1 MFFKHWIVIL
11 MLILILFFSLAHGDN
26 SREGF
31 DSLQPQQIVSD
42 FYNAN
47 KSLHDTII
55 ADTQSLK
62 KSLRDYRTGIYKTQ
76 VTLRNQQLRSS
87 LSRREARRE
96 SAFSKQIVLNM
107 PQVKSIWNIRVS
119 LRNLYT
125 RFNIANIS
133 SIDQYKSM
141 FLDVK
146 KSITEII
153 ANNYMPDFTTR
164 AQGIN
169 IKIDDLVKNVDKQIM
184 SDKTIKLVND
194 IRAAQENFIC
204 AVDLNPD
211 MQYLIK
217 DCYTSAVELST
228 QFIIMKPGGVEH
240 VLYVYDGKIT
250 ENCINNDCRLG
261 DSLLIKYYI
270 AFLPL
275 FVMCPGSILVD
286 TEIINYGFSLTQA
299 DIVNKTAVYTKY
311 IDDLDKLVA
320 FISSI
325 KVAVEVSKDRIFKV
339 GGSSYDDYVKYTEI
353 FIGKITFLKET
364 LSRELN
370 MKNISIPVPVPIN
383 QAVFGRE

>member
-11 MLILILFFSLAHGDN
+11 MLILILFLSLVHGYN
-26 SREGF
+26 SYEGF
-31 DSLQPQQIVSD
+31 EPMQSVSD
-42 FYNAN
+42 FYNVN
-47 KSLHDTII
+47 KSLHNTII
-55 ADTQSLK
+55 ADTKSLRI
-62 KSLRDYRTGIYKTQ
+62 SLRDYRKSIFKTQ
-76 VTLRNQQLRSS
+76 VDLRNQQLRSS
-87 LSRREARRE
+87 LPRRAAKRE
-96 SAFSKQIVLNM
+96 SRFTGQIVMNM
-107 PQVKSIWNIRVS
+107 PQVKSIWNIIVS

-169 IKIDDLVKNVDKQIM
+169 VKIDDLVKIVDKRIL
-184 SDKTIKLVND
+184 SDKTLKAMND
-194 IRAAQENFIC
+194 IHAAQDKSIC

-211 MQYLIK
+211 LQYLIK

-228 QFIIMKPGGVEH
+228 RFIIMKPGEVEH
-240 VLYVYDGKIT
+240 VLYVYDDGKIT
-250 ENCINNDCRLG
+250 ENCRNNDCRLG

-286 TEIINYGFSLTQA
+286 TEIINYGFSLTQS

-325 KVAVEVSKDRIFKV
+325 KVALEVSKDRLFL
-339 GGSSYDDYVKYTEI
+339 GGSSYDDYVKYTES

-370 MKNISIPVPVPIN
+370 MKNISIPVPVN

>member
-1 MFFKHWIVIL
+1 

-26 SREGF
+26 SREGLEPMQAF
-31 DSLQPQQIVSD
+31 YI

-55 ADTQSLK
+55 ADTKSLRI
-62 KSLRDYRTGIYKTQ
+62 SLRDYRKGIFKTQ
-76 VTLRNQQLRSS
+76 VTLRNQQLKSS
-87 LSRREARRE
+87 LSRRAAKRE
-96 SAFSKQIVLNM
+96 SAFTTQIVMNM
-107 PQVKSIWNIRVS
+107 PHVKSIWNIIVS

-194 IRAAQENFIC
+194 IRAAQGKSIC
-204 AVDLNPD
+204 TVDLNPD
-211 MQYLIK
+211 LQYLIK
-217 DCYTSAVELST
+217 ECYTYAFNLST
-228 QFIIMKPGGVEH
+228 QFVAMKPGGVEH

-250 ENCINNDCRLG
+250 ENCLNNDCRLG

-270 AFLPL
+270 ACLPL

-311 IDDLDKLVA
+311 IDDLDKFLA

-325 KVAVEVSKDRIFKV
+325 KVALEVSKGRIFKV
-339 GGSSYDDYVKYTEI
+339 GSSYDDYAKYTDI

-370 MKNISIPVPVPIN
+370 MKNISIPVPIN

>member
-11 MLILILFFSLAHGDN
+11 MLILILFLSLVHGHN
-26 SREGF
+26 SREGLEAMQ
-31 DSLQPQQIVSD
+31 SVSD
-42 FYNAN
+42 FYNVN

-55 ADTQSLK
+55 ANTKSLRI
-62 KSLRDYRTGIYKTQ
+62 SLRDYRKSIIKTQ
-76 VTLRNQQLRSS
+76 VMLRNQQLRSS
-87 LSRREARRE
+87 LPREAARSE

-107 PQVKSIWNIRVS
+107 PQVKSIDAIIGS
-119 LRNLYT
+119 LQNLYT
-125 RFNIANIS
+125 RYNVANIS
-133 SIDQYKSM
+133 TIDQYKSM
-141 FLDVK
+141 FLDIK
-146 KSITEII
+146 KSMTEII

-169 IKIDDLVKNVDKQIM
+169 VKIDDLVKNVDKRIL
-184 SDKTIKLVND
+184 SDKTLKAMND
-194 IRAAQENFIC
+194 IHAAQDKSIC

-211 MQYLIK
+211 LQYLIK

-228 QFIIMKPGGVEH
+228 QFIIMKPGEVEH
-240 VLYVYDGKIT
+240 VLYVYDDGKIT
-250 ENCINNDCRLG
+250 ENCRNNDCRLG

-311 IDDLDKLVA
+311 IDDLNKLVA

-325 KVAVEVSKDRIFKV
+325 KVAVEVSKGRLFL
-339 GGSSYDDYVKYTEI
+339 GGSSYDDYVKYTES

-370 MKNISIPVPVPIN
+370 MKNISIPVPVN

>member
-1 MFFKHWIVIL
+1 MFRKHWVIIL
-11 MLILILFFSLAHGDN
+11 MLILILFLALAHGRN
-26 SREGF
+26 LFEGF
-31 DSLQPQQIVSD
+31 DSLQIVSD
-42 FYNAN
+42 FYNVN

-55 ADTQSLK
+55 ADT
-62 KSLRDYRTGIYKTQ
+62 KSLRISLNDYRKSFVAKQIE
-76 VTLRNQQLRSS
+76 LRNQQLRSS
-87 LSRREARRE
+87 LPRREARRE
-96 SAFSKQIVLNM
+96 SRFSTQIVLNM
-107 PQVKSIWNIRVS
+107 PHVKSIWNIIAS
-119 LRNLYT
+119 LQNLYT
-125 RFNIANIS
+125 RYNVANIS

-141 FLDVK
+141 FLDIK
-146 KSITEII
+146 KSMTQII

-169 IKIDDLVKNVDKQIM
+169 VKIDDLVKIVDKRIL
-184 SDKTIKLVND
+184 SDKTLKAMND
-194 IRAAQENFIC
+194 IGAAQGNSIC

-228 QFIIMKPGGVEH
+228 RFIIMKPGEVEH
-240 VLYVYDGKIT
+240 LLYMYDDGKIT
-250 ENCINNDCRLG
+250 ENCRNNDCRLG

-299 DIVNKTAVYTKY
+299 DVVNKTAVYTKY

-325 KVAVEVSKDRIFKV
+325 KVAVEVSKDRLFV
-339 GGSSYDDYVKYTEI
+339 GGSSYDDYAKYTES

-370 MKNISIPVPVPIN
+370 MKNISIPVPIN

>member
-11 MLILILFFSLAHGDN
+11 MLILILFLSLVHGHN
-26 SREGF
+26 SREGLEPMQ
-31 DSLQPQQIVSD
+31 SVSD
-42 FYNAN
+42 FYNVN
-47 KSLHDTII
+47 KSLHNTII
-55 ADTQSLK
+55 ADTKSLRI
-62 KSLRDYRTGIYKTQ
+62 SLRDYRTGIFKTQ
-76 VTLRNQQLRSS
+76 VDLRNQQLRSS
-87 LSRREARRE
+87 LSRRAARSE
-96 SAFSKQIVLNM
+96 SRFTGQIVMNM
-107 PQVKSIWNIRVS
+107 PHIKSIWNIIVS

-169 IKIDDLVKNVDKQIM
+169 VKIDDLVKIVDKRIL
-184 SDKTIKLVND
+184 SDKTLKAMND
-194 IRAAQENFIC
+194 IHAAQDKSIC

-211 MQYLIK
+211 LQYLIK

-228 QFIIMKPGGVEH
+228 RFIIMKPGEVEH
-240 VLYVYDGKIT
+240 VLYVYDDGKIT
-250 ENCINNDCRLG
+250 ENCRNNDCRLG

-311 IDDLDKLVA
+311 IDDLNKLVA

-325 KVAVEVSKDRIFKV
+325 KVAVEVSKGRLFL
-339 GGSSYDDYVKYTEI
+339 GGSSYDDYVKYTES

-370 MKNISIPVPVPIN
+370 MKNISIPVPVN

>member
-55 ADTQSLK
+55 ADTRSLK

-87 LSRREARRE
+87 LSRSAAERE
-96 SAFSKQIVLNM
+96 SAFTKQIVLNM
-107 PQVKSIWNIRVS
+107 PQVKSIWNIIVS

-141 FLDVK
+141 FLDIK
-146 KSITEII
+146 KSMTEII

-169 IKIDDLVKNVDKQIM
+169 VKIDDLVKNVEKRIL
-184 SDKTIKLVND
+184 SDKTLKAMND
-194 IRAAQENFIC
+194 IGAAQGNSIC

-228 QFIIMKPGGVEH
+228 RFIIMKPGEVEH
-240 VLYVYDGKIT
+240 LLYMYDDGKIT
-250 ENCINNDCRLG
+250 ENCRNNDCRLG

-299 DIVNKTAVYTKY
+299 DVVNKTAVYTKY

-325 KVAVEVSKDRIFKV
+325 KVAVEVSKDRLFV
-339 GGSSYDDYVKYTEI
+339 GGSSYDDYAKYTES

-370 MKNISIPVPVPIN
+370 MKNISIPVPIN
-383 QAVFGRE
+383 QAIFGRV